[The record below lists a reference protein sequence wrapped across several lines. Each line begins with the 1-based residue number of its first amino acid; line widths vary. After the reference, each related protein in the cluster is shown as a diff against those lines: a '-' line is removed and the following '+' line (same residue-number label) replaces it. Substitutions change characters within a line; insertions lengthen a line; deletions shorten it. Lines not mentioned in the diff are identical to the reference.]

1 MIYNWSTFKTACIAE
16 ICSQI
21 LVLPYVGQELNM
33 VILLPFESTDL
44 ITVSRQLCPRGP
56 GSNLDPCRAL
66 GSGNLCAAGR
76 PLRAH
81 RARSVGRSGRSQR
94 QH

>member
-44 ITVSRQLCPRGP
+44 ITVEKALTYEKFVAWTTPDV
-56 GSNLDPCRAL
+56 LAEVEAEVFLPCFTL
-66 GSGNLCAAGR
+66 E
-76 PLRAH
+76 
-81 RARSVGRSGRSQR
+81 
-94 QH
+94 